1 MAIKDLLFVIKKTKK
16 NHKSFLNSYLF
27 PYLLVLV
34 LRFIEEFESD
44 SIHLCIILYTDTY
57 YIINEIFFLIAEN
70 IRTKITSNYKNILN
84 EMQMRFANET
94 LSKCIG
100 DVELVREKIQPRN
113 GNRRQR
119 MNYFLQFILQHDQNV
134 IEFEGMLRNNGLK
147 ELLILDENTVL
158 QNATREIGK

>member
-1 MAIKDLLFVIKKTKK
+1 M
-16 NHKSFLNSYLF
+16 F